1 VQRDPW
7 RDQPPDLNAREL
19 EIVDMLV
26 QGLSDREIAEQLVV
40 SYETA
45 RSRSKVL
52 RRKLGA
58 SSRAQVVAK
67 AVQLGLARLGAG

>member
-1 VQRDPW
+1 LL
-7 RDQPPDLNAREL
+7 DLL
-19 EIVDMLV
+19 IL
-26 QGLSDREIAEQLVV
+26 GLGDREIADRLMI

-45 RSRSKVL
+45 RSRGKAL

-67 AVQLGLARLGAG
+67 ALQLGLARLGKR

>member
-1 VQRDPW
+1 
-7 RDQPPDLNAREL
+7 
-19 EIVDMLV
+19 MLV